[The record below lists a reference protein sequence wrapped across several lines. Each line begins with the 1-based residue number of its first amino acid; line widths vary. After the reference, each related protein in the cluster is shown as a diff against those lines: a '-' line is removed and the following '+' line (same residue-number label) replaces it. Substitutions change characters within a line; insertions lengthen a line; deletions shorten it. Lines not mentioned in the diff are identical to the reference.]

1 MTDAVRLLIGV
12 GHGPDLPL
20 QAYCGDVLCLRVKSI
35 GADARLDVKKD
46 GKGPRFVLACVL
58 EEQPAAETYRR

>member
-1 MTDAVRLLIGV
+1 MTDAVRLLIDAV
-12 GHGPDLPL
+12 TVRTCRSKPT
-20 QAYCGDVLCLRVKSI
+20 VLCLRVKSI